1 MRPFTSAGTKTSL
14 LRQAINISP
23 RLPAPK
29 TSITTRRLHLTTPT
43 FKMSSKPDM
52 EAATPH
58 CISIPPSA
66 TGLWG
71 TPSSSPSP
79 LLPSTYPGPI
89 IPSQPPQAS
98 SLLSRLLQSDMAHHH
113 VFFNT
118 DGFHNHIPHHL
129 LALYGTSAPAEALQ
143 KAYDGNAGYQR
154 PVLPEHKEVVSDL
167 ITDWK
172 RDAKKYLGREVYYPD
187 FLAFFKR
194 EMDAAAAR
202 TEKDG
207 KELGYEEVVNEYL
220 FSGTPEADN
229 LLVRLYSGFLHPLIQ
244 LMYGLEWKQPA
255 IVAEGLAQAA
265 VHGDDIGVYLLGAER
280 EAARVK
286 SKSDAPEQMDRILD
300 LLERGVRG
308 NEKLAKAARM
318 GDANK
323 IRDGV
328 LVRAKEEAIQLA
340 AKVKLKATTEK
351 ELHERT
357 AEMYDAAVFMASAA
371 ALVKRDQKKP
381 PRFDFFLMH
390 HVTSAPFF
398 TTVNAQDWISFDTK
412 VRLLEWKIRMDLV
425 QYAARGAPELSLDA
439 ITSYQPKEK
448 KKASGTPEEIISS
461 NLHFFEDDGHAI
473 KLARAARICQ
483 LYYQTRDD
491 EYWNKI
497 YHLIVDSV
505 LAPGPNW
512 VRSCGFDE
520 AWEEIPDV

>member
-1 MRPFTSAGTKTSL
+1 
-14 LRQAINISP
+14 
-23 RLPAPK
+23 
-29 TSITTRRLHLTTPT
+29 
-43 FKMSSKPDM
+43 MSS
-52 EAATPH
+52 
-58 CISIPPSA
+58 SS
-66 TGLWG
+66 
-71 TPSSSPSP
+71 SSSPSP
-79 LLPSTYPGPI
+79 AEGATATPHRIHITPSNTGLWSKSPTIP
-89 IPSQPPQAS
+89 PSQSPTAS
-98 SLLSRLLQSDMAHHH
+98 TLLSHLLQSDMHHHH
-113 VFFNT
+113 VFFNK

-129 LALYGTSAPAEALQ
+129 LALYGTSAPSEALQ
-143 KAYDGNAGYQR
+143 KAYDVNASYQR
-154 PVLPEHKEVVSDL
+154 PVLPEHQEVVSDL
-167 ITDWK
+167 IQNWK
-172 RDAKKYLGREVYYPD
+172 EDAGKYLGKEEYYPD

-202 TEKDG
+202 KEQEG
-207 KELGYEEVVNEYL
+207 KEKGLGYEEVVNEFL

-229 LLVRLYSGFLHPLIQ
+229 LLIRLYSGFLHPLIQ
-244 LMYGLEWKQPA
+244 LMYGLEWRQPA

-265 VHGDDIGVYLLGAER
+265 VHGDEIGVFLLGAE
-280 EAARVK
+280 EAAK
-286 SKSDAPEQMDRILD
+286 ANKPEDMGRIVED
-300 LLERGVRG
+300 LLQKGVRG

-318 GDANK
+318 SDANK
-323 IRDGV
+323 VRDGV
-328 LVRAKEEAIQLA
+328 LKRAKEEAIGLA
-340 AKVKLKATTEK
+340 AKVKVGK
-351 ELHERT
+351 EELQERT

-371 ALVKRDQKKP
+371 AFVKRDQKKM

-398 TTVNAQDWISFDTK
+398 PTVNAQDWISLDTK

-448 KKASGTPEEIISS
+448 KASGTPEEIIS
-461 NLHFFEDDGHAI
+461 NLHFFEDDGHSI

-491 EYWNKI
+491 DYWNKF

-520 AWEEIPDV
+520 AWVEIPNVE

>member
-1 MRPFTSAGTKTSL
+1 MHPFTSAGTKTSL

-23 RLPAPK
+23 RLPTPR
-29 TSITTRRLHLTTPT
+29 TIITTRRIHLTAS
-43 FKMSSKPDM
+43 KMSSSSP
-52 EAATPH
+52 ESSPEGAAATPH
-58 CISIPPSA
+58 RISIPPSA

-71 TPSSSPSP
+71 SSPSP
-79 LLPSTYPGPI
+79 LLPSTYTGPVI
-89 IPSQPPQAS
+89 PPQTAPTS
-98 SLLSRLLQSDMAHHH
+98 TLLSRLLQADMAHHH
-113 VFFNT
+113 VFFNE

-129 LALYGTSAPAEALQ
+129 LALYGTSAPPEALQ

-154 PVLPEHKEVVSDL
+154 PVLPEHHHRPKEGGGEDL
-167 ITDWK
+167 LIQNWK
-172 RDAKKYLGREVYYPD
+172 EDYPKYRGKEEYYPD

-194 EMDAAAAR
+194 EMDS
-202 TEKDG
+202 
-207 KELGYEEVVNEYL
+207 LGGRYEEVVNTYL
-220 FSGTPEADN
+220 FSGTPVAEN

-265 VHGDDIGVYLLGAER
+265 VHADDIGTYLLPA
-280 EAARVK
+280 EAAAR
-286 SKSDAPEQMDRILD
+286 EDRAEDMGKILD
-300 LLERGVRG
+300 LLEKGVRQ

-318 GDANK
+318 SDSNK

-328 LVRAKEEAIQLA
+328 LARAKEEAIKLA
-340 AKVKLKATTEK
+340 SRVKVNATNEK
-351 ELHERT
+351 ELQERT
-357 AEMYDAAVFMASAA
+357 AEMHDSAVFMASAA
-371 ALVKRDQKKP
+371 ALVKRHEKKG

-398 TTVNAQDWISFDTK
+398 TTVNAQDWISLDTK

-448 KKASGTPEEIISS
+448 KASGTPEEIIS

-491 EYWNKI
+491 DYWNKI

-505 LAPGPNW
+505 LAPGPHW

-520 AWEEIPDV
+520 AWEDIPDVE